1 MAELDSTIIDLSNQN
16 EIIELDLITGDVII
30 NEINE
35 INDDIISATKLW
47 SSQKINTEIESEAAM
62 RENADND
69 LQNSI
74 NGLASIAHVH
84 NNKNLLDTY
93 NQTNDDIADAINK
106 KHTHDNKAILDA
118 TQESFTTALKNSYDS
133 HLVNTNNPHN
143 TTAAQV
149 GLGNVT
155 NDAQLK
161 RAAGDFNSF
170 TEKTIPADADITL
183 IEDGASGYT
192 KKKLSWSN
200 IKVTLKTYFDTLYA
214 KLVGLTA
221 GYIPYKSA
229 SGELANSPIYT
240 NGTNVSIG
248 TTSTSAQ
255 LTQQSTTA
263 LESAPLGPELLSSS
277 GWTTTGWTGDWVNG
291 FTHTTG
297 NTNAL
302 TNTLSAVNGNLYQ
315 ITYTVTGRTAG
326 SFTITFGGV
335 TSPSI
340 SSTGAWGPKAISTGS
355 LSITPTTDFNGT
367 IIISIKQITGIYNP
381 TYVILNSAGG
391 NALEIRSTSN
401 ALSNIFIGNGVGRY
415 NTTGYSNTAQ
425 GVSALSSNTT
435 GYYNTAQ
442 GVSALSSNTTGY
454 QNSAQGVNALSSNTT
469 GYQNSAQGV
478 NALSS
483 NTTGYQNSAQGV
495 NALFSNST
503 GYYNTAQ
510 GVNALFSN
518 STGYYNT
525 AQGVNALSSNTT
537 GYQNS
542 AQGVSALSSNTT
554 GYSNTAQGVSAGR
567 FISGGSSPNQTSNNS
582 VYLGY
587 NTMALADG
595 DTNEIVIGANA
606 VGAGSNSV
614 VLGNDSITKTILKGS
629 VVIGATTPTTGYKL
643 DVIGDIR
650 CQALTQYSDA
660 NKKENINN
668 LDLGLDFV
676 TKLRPVSYKWKDVEE
691 IKEYEEVEE
700 DVYEEQEVTTT
711 EKVIEIID
719 GKYVSKEIEKVVKQ
733 KVQIFD
739 EYDLYDEQ
747 GNVIGKHQVPRR
759 QKVMREVVKRQAE
772 NHKRTHFGLVAQ
784 EIEKIIKD
792 MGIDLRDFG
801 MLKITNY
808 DNPEA
813 EHEYGL
819 DYTQLIPVLIK
830 AIQELKAKV
839 EQLEQR

>member
-425 GVSALSSNTT
+425 GVSA
-435 GYYNTAQ
+435 
-442 GVSALSSNTTGY
+442 
-454 QNSAQGVNALSSNTT
+454 
-469 GYQNSAQGV
+469 
-478 NALSS
+478 
-483 NTTGYQNSAQGV
+483 
-495 NALFSNST
+495 
-503 GYYNTAQ
+503 
-510 GVNALFSN
+510 
-518 STGYYNT
+518 
-525 AQGVNALSSNTT
+525 
-537 GYQNS
+537 
-542 AQGVSALSSNTT
+542 
-554 GYSNTAQGVSAGR
+554 GR